1 MTDGNSDSETN
12 ADSDTETDSTPTL
25 GPQSDGGDVSPCY
38 RAYVERNDHRPD
50 VCTIYS
56 AVTAGSIEETWIRAN
71 GSAFVSRDDVR

>member
-1 MTDGNSDSETN
+1 MSDGNTN
-12 ADSDTETDSTPTL
+12 SDTDSSADTSTTPL
-25 GPQSDGGDVSPCY
+25 GPQSDDGDVSPCY

-56 AVTAGSIEETWIRAN
+56 AVTAGSIEETWIRAY